1 MLNEVILEKYKI
13 QPVGDDMIDLICP
26 PENVQDFIDYCDAN
40 EILIRG
46 FTWWCHA
53 TDEHEPCGMGGP
65 NSKYFDGWFSEIKI
79 EGIIRFDTNEEYRRF
94 FLKEWPESE
103 EYKPCFWP
111 GFWLE

>member
-1 MLNEVILEKYKI
+1 
-13 QPVGDDMIDLICP
+13 
-26 PENVQDFIDYCDAN
+26 
-40 EILIRG
+40 
-46 FTWWCHA
+46 
-53 TDEHEPCGMGGP
+53 MGGP